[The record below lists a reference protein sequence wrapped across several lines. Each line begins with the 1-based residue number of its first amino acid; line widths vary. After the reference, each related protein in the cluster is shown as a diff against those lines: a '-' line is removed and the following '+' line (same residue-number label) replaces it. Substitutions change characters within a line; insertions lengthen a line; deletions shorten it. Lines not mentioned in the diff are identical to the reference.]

1 MTEQAVRAES
11 VHNEHA
17 HPSDHWLDEV
27 TAPTGPAFSGLSSR
41 AMQWF
46 AGPARL
52 MRRCS
57 YFASTTPGKLFTV
70 TLILTVAL
78 GAAGLSMSQSSA
90 ARHSDL
96 DELLSTTALPRG
108 PLGDSNTP
116 PSDVPVGDLG
126 GQSR

>member
-41 AMQWF
+41 AMEWF

-52 MRRCS
+52 LRRFY

-96 DELLSTTALPRG
+96 DELLTTTEPM
-108 PLGDSNTP
+108 SN
-116 PSDVPVGDLG
+116 
-126 GQSR
+126 